1 MKKILVSAIAL
12 PLVLA
17 CASSK
22 PRSSGLGN
30 FMATMQ
36 VDEPIPGVCDNAKV
50 LALLP
55 FEGNGQVKA
64 QPPLIKKELSGVL
77 NAEVA
82 FLKDKPSYSDTG
94 MVNLIVNCEGT
105 MVRCQIDNKTQS
117 PELDQQVVAVFSR
130 MKDWKPGTY
139 KGTPV
144 DSSVLYR
151 FTIENGVI
159 SL

>member
-1 MKKILVSAIAL
+1 MKKMFISALVL
-12 PLVLA
+12 PLLLA

-22 PRSSGLGN
+22 PRTSGLGN

-36 VDEPIPGVCDNAKV
+36 VDEPIPGVCDNSKI

-64 QPPLIKKELSGVL
+64 QPPLTKKQLSEAL
-77 NAEVA
+77 NAEVT
-82 FLKDKPSYSDTG
+82 FIKDKPNYSDTG

-117 PELDQQVVAVFSR
+117 PELDQQIVAVFSK